1 MKHSLFVCL
10 LVLTAVNV
18 APQAVAQSPPLQ
30 QGVSVNMAVTA
41 SAQPMPAADNQDA
54 WIITVLADG
63 RLFFGIHP
71 VSPAELINQMKI
83 NPRRRDQNLYIKA
96 DAHAPFANVKQ
107 ALQAA
112 RVGMFETPVLLT
124 NQHQS
129 AQPGTMVPPEGLEVL
144 LSQPVA
150 VEPIAIRIRSA
161 EKEPSVEV
169 NNRPVSWENLQ
180 ANLAQLLQNQ
190 NAKVVLVQADDQL
203 PFAAIAR
210 AIDISH
216 SVGAK
221 VVVPTPGS

>member
-1 MKHSLFVCL
+1 MKYSLFVCL
-10 LVLTAVNV
+10 LVLTVVNV
-18 APQAVAQSPPLQ
+18 ASQAFAQSPALQ
-30 QGVSVNMAVTA
+30 QGVSVNMAVTT

-83 NPRRRDQNLYIKA
+83 NPRQRSQNLYIKA

-112 RVGMFETPVLLT
+112 RLAMFETPVLLT
-124 NQHQS
+124 HQHES
-129 AQPGTMVPPEGLEVL
+129 TQPGTMVPPEGLEVL
-144 LSQPVA
+144 LSQPAAVA
-150 VEPIAIRIRSA
+150 PISLRIRSA

-169 NNRPVSWENLQ
+169 NNHPVPWENLQ
-180 ANLAQLLQNQ
+180 SSLAQLLQNQ
-190 NAKVVLVQADDQL
+190 TKVVSVQADDQL

-210 AIDISH
+210 VIDISH
-216 SVGAK
+216 SAGAK